1 MVALWAVFLGIV
13 GTIATLFLLIENGTI
28 GYMPDLQQLENPV
41 DKYASQVLSED
52 GVLLGTWSYS
62 RANRIFVSC
71 DELPP
76 YLIQALI
83 ATEDERFYE
92 HSGIDFRAVL
102 RAVVKRVLMRQ
113 KQAGGGSTITQQLAK
128 QLYSAKAGGVL
139 ERAMQKP
146 IEWVIAVK
154 LERYYTKE
162 EIITMYLNYFDFLH
176 NAVGIKTAAKTYF
189 GKEPQELT
197 VNECA
202 TLVGMCKNPSLFNP
216 VRSPE
221 RAQGRRDV
229 VLQQMEKAGWL
240 TESEMD
246 SCMAQP
252 LTLNFH
258 RQDHKD
264 GHATYLREYLR
275 GVLTAREPQRSHY
288 ASWQEQKYY
297 EDSLAWANDPLYGWC
312 NKNINKKTGKPYDL
326 YQDGLKIYTTI
337 NSRMQRYAEEAM
349 EEHVIGSL
357 QPQFDKERKGSKK
370 APYGASVSEADVQ
383 RLLARAKKQSGRY
396 LQMKADG
403 YSEEEIDRVFS
414 TPVEMEV
421 YSPRGD
427 IDTLMSPMDSI
438 KYYKGFLRS
447 GFLCMDNARGYVKA
461 YVGGLDYAH
470 FQYDMVSQGR
480 RQVGSTI
487 KPYLYAMAMDNGWTP
502 CDVAPNE
509 QRTYGNWTPRNGSRA
524 RYGEMVT
531 LKWGLAQSNNWISA
545 YLLNALNPYLFVKYL
560 HKFGIKNRNIQ
571 PTLALSL
578 GPCEVSV
585 LEMVTAYTTFP
596 KGGTRCQPVF
606 VTRITDADGN
616 VLAEVSDLQVRKNEQ
631 DENDTR
637 EVLSEDAAYKMIDLM
652 QGVMNGGTGSRMR
665 FRYGIHAQMG
675 GKTGTTNDNSDG
687 WFVGYTPSL
696 TFGAWVGGEERDIHF
711 NSMAYGQG
719 ASAALPI
726 VGLFLQKV
734 FADGALP
741 YSPDEKFVFPSGF
754 DLCGSEDSEEEDERI
769 DPATGLPNKSVMN
782 DLLNY

>member
-1 MVALWAVFLGIV
+1 
-13 GTIATLFLLIENGTI
+13 
-28 GYMPDLQQLENPV
+28 MPVKFCL
-41 DKYASQVLSED
+41 K
-52 GVLLGTWSYS
+52 TWSYS
-62 RANRIFVSC
+62 RANRIFVSY

-102 RAVVKRVLMRQ
+102 RAIVKRVLMRQ

-128 QLYSAKAGGVL
+128 QLYSAKAGGIF

-189 GKEPQELT
+189 GKEPKELT

-252 LTLNFH
+252 LALNFH

-275 GVLTAREPQRSHY
+275 GVLTAKEPQRSHY

-312 NKNINKKTGKPYDL
+312 NKNINKKTGRPYDL

-403 YSEEEIDRVFS
+403 YSEEEIDRAFS

-421 YSPRGD
+421 YSPHGD
-427 IDTLMSPMDSI
+427 IEKDFCVLDS
-438 KYYKGFLRS
+438 F
-447 GFLCMDNARGYVKA
+447 V
-461 YVGGLDYAH
+461 
-470 FQYDMVSQGR
+470 
-480 RQVGSTI
+480 
-487 KPYLYAMAMDNGWTP
+487 WT
-502 CDVAPNE
+502 
-509 QRTYGNWTPRNGSRA
+509 
-524 RYGEMVT
+524 
-531 LKWGLAQSNNWISA
+531 
-545 YLLNALNPYLFVKYL
+545 
-560 HKFGIKNRNIQ
+560 
-571 PTLALSL
+571 
-578 GPCEVSV
+578 
-585 LEMVTAYTTFP
+585 
-596 KGGTRCQPVF
+596 
-606 VTRITDADGN
+606 
-616 VLAEVSDLQVRKNEQ
+616 
-631 DENDTR
+631 
-637 EVLSEDAAYKMIDLM
+637 M
-652 QGVMNGGTGSRMR
+652 QGGM
-665 FRYGIHAQMG
+665 
-675 GKTGTTNDNSDG
+675 
-687 WFVGYTPSL
+687 
-696 TFGAWVGGEERDIHF
+696 
-711 NSMAYGQG
+711 
-719 ASAALPI
+719 
-726 VGLFLQKV
+726 
-734 FADGALP
+734 
-741 YSPDEKFVFPSGF
+741 
-754 DLCGSEDSEEEDERI
+754 
-769 DPATGLPNKSVMN
+769 
-782 DLLNY
+782 